1 MMIDVLLSVLVMVMH
16 VSDPDSSLNFPAA
29 HCEQGPPLGP
39 VDPELQVQVVTDVL
53 PGGEFE

>member
-1 MMIDVLLSVLVMVMH
+1 MVMH
-16 VSDPDSSLNFPAA
+16 AAGPGWSLNFPAS

-53 PGGEFE
+53 PVGEFE